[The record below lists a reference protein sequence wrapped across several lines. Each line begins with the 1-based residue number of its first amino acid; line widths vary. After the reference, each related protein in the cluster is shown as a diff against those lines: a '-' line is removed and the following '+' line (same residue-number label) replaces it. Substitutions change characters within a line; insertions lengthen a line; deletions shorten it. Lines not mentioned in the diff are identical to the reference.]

1 MSGYQTEQKRKLLAF
16 LEQNAEAAYSIDEI
30 IRGLSEAHPN
40 ETLPGKSTLYRLMTR
55 LVDEGAVKRFVK
67 GNSRHFVYQLLRG
80 KDCVGHL
87 HLRCSSCGH
96 QPHHLSELC
105 RAGAFVRQPQSRS
118 HRYIPDLLTQ
128 RDQPDH
134 HGSSG
139 PCPEPRRLQSH
150 RCRIKI
156 SIFRKSA
163 ERISPIC
170 PDPFSAGWRCLTL

>member
-87 HLRCSSCGH
+87 HLRCSSCGSLL
-96 QPHHLSELC
+96 HLDRTTS
-105 RAGAFVRQPQSRS
+105 
-118 HRYIPDLLTQ
+118 DLLLSAVAGVKHFAVSK
-128 RDQPDH
+128 RDTVLLGTCAD
-134 HGSSG
+134 
-139 PCPEPRRLQSH
+139 
-150 RCRIKI
+150 
-156 SIFRKSA
+156 
-163 ERISPIC
+163 
-170 PDPFSAGWRCLTL
+170 CLREETV